1 MTPRNPAER
10 MVYRAMILTWPFYT
24 VGALY
29 VVGPV
34 LAWLLG
40 TMAVLS
46 LYLGPAIRHDLRA
59 TGPVPPLV
67 WAWILGMCVALLRN

>member
-1 MTPRNPAER
+1 MTPANPAER
-10 MVYRAMILTWPFYT
+10 MVWHALVLTWPFYA

-40 TMAVLS
+40 ATVLVGCRS
-46 LYLGPAIRHDLRA
+46 
-59 TGPVPPLV
+59 
-67 WAWILGMCVALLRN
+67 ALHRVSR